1 MNKTEVKMN
10 KLVCLGLSIPDISK
24 IAMPEYWY
32 DFSKPKYGDNVK
44 LCYAD
49 TNCFKNHVK
58 FKDIYEERNVDE
70 RFNTS
75 NYEVKIK
82 NTHRKKQKSNDTD
95 ER

>member
-10 KLVCLGLSIPDISK
+10 KLVYLGLSIPDISK
-24 IAMPEYWY
+24 IAMSEYRY
-32 DFSKPKYGDNVK
+32 VFSKPKYGDNVK

-49 TNCFKNHVK
+49 ANCFKDHVK
-58 FKDIYEERNVDE
+58 FKDIYVEGNVDE
-70 RFNTS
+70 RFNTL

-82 NTHRKKQKSNDTD
+82 NTHRKKQKGNDTD

>member
-10 KLVCLGLSIPDISK
+10 KLVYLGLSIPDISK
-24 IAMPEYWY
+24 IAMSEYRY
-32 DFSKPKYGDNVK
+32 VFSKPKYGDNVK

-49 TNCFKNHVK
+49 TNWFKYHVK
-58 FKDIYEERNVDE
+58 FKDIYVEENVDE
-70 RFNTS
+70 RFNTL

-82 NTHRKKQKSNDTD
+82 NTHKKKQKSNDTD